1 MISSNIRVTKEL
13 TFDCAHMLSN
23 YNGACQN
30 LHGHTY
36 KLQVTCEKELDF
48 AQPTGN
54 AIVQDTGMVV
64 DFKNLKQVLEDEVMA
79 KFDHAFIAN
88 ILCAPDSTEAQV
100 IRVIKDAGMKML
112 EFSGRTT
119 AENMCRYIF
128 ITLNDRVKMLF
139 ENTRVVNVKL
149 WETPT
154 SFAEVGE

>member
-1 MISSNIRVTKEL
+1 
-13 TFDCAHMLSN
+13 
-23 YNGACQN
+23 
-30 LHGHTY
+30 
-36 KLQVTCEKELDF
+36 
-48 AQPTGN
+48 
-54 AIVQDTGMVV
+54 
-64 DFKNLKQVLEDEVMA
+64 MA

-88 ILCAPDSTEAQV
+88 ILCSPDSTEAQV
-100 IRVIKDAGMKML
+100 TRIIKDSGMKML

-139 ENTRVVNVKL
+139 ENARVVNVKL